1 MNTTTDANLIK
12 VYRDGRL
19 FEIPTKPENEIIL
32 DIRYLIEKHKDN
44 WVRLLNAKK
53 YHEKYNGYIDWIHY
67 KTPLLDNKKYH
78 IKTKVYWILNNITD
92 FPKCENSKCKHG
104 GKILKNVISVRIG
117 YNSKYCCNGCAQ

>member
-53 YHEKYNGYIDWIHY
+53 YHEKYNGYIDWI
-67 KTPLLDNKKYH
+67 
-78 IKTKVYWILNNITD
+78 I
-92 FPKCENSKCKHG
+92 
-104 GKILKNVISVRIG
+104 R
-117 YNSKYCCNGCAQ
+117 